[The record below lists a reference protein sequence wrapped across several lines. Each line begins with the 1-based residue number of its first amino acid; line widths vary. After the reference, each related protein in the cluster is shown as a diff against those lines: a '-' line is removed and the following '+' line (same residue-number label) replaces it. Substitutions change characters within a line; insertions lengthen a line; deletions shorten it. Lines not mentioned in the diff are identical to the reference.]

1 MQDEYADVIFLKR
14 ISCIFFVA
22 SLDAFRVI
30 SSEIAWVIVA
40 VPFLS
45 FLYFREKR
53 VNGRFVVSY
62 SSHHFLHVQTA
73 WSHADFADSR
83 RQKTGWTN

>member
-30 SSEIAWVIVA
+30 SSEIA
-40 VPFLS
+40 
-45 FLYFREKR
+45 
-53 VNGRFVVSY
+53 
-62 SSHHFLHVQTA
+62 
-73 WSHADFADSR
+73 
-83 RQKTGWTN
+83 